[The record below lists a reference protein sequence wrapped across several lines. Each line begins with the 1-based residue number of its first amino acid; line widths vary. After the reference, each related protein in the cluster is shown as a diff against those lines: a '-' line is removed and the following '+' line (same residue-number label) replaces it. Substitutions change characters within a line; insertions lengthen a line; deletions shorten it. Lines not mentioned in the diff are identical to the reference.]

1 MCGKHFRKGLYT
13 GRGRTQPRD
22 HPAHSAC
29 AGCRINTEGRSA
41 GLFIPA
47 DQLARFVVFEFGQD
61 FARATAADTSLRS
74 LPSKARNF
82 GAHNVTFLGTTPS
95 LLRVIAGHHDSAE
108 STNDKVAFMCGASW
122 MRTPVGV
129 FFNVQ
134 QCAAVQRLWH
144 NTASSATC
152 RAAPL
157 DPNPMSVIDPV
168 THRPV
173 AGRRGDAV
181 MSHIGIATPFPANS
195 IATMAQANY
204 TGCSNR

>member
-13 GRGRTQPRD
+13 GRDRTEPRD

-29 AGCRINTEGRSA
+29 AGCRIQHRVPQRR
-41 GLFIPA
+41 LFIPV
-47 DQLARFVVFEFGQD
+47 DQLARFVAFEFGQD
-61 FARATAADTSLRS
+61 FARPLRTYTSLRS
-74 LPSKARNF
+74 LLSKARNF

-129 FFNVQ
+129 FLNVQ
-134 QCAAVQRLWH
+134 QCAAVRRLWH
-144 NTASSATC
+144 NVVSSATC
-152 RAAPL
+152 RAVPA
-157 DPNPMSVIDPV
+157 DPKTMSVIDPV

-173 AGRRGDAV
+173 AGQRGHAV
-181 MSHIGIATPFPANS
+181 RATSA
-195 IATMAQANY
+195 
-204 TGCSNR
+204 